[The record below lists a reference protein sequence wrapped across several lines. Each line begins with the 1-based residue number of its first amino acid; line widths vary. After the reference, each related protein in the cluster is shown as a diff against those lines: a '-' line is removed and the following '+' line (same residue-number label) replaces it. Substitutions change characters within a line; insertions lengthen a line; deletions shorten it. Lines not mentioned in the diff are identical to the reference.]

1 MSVNAAVAAQVR
13 ARPRPALAGA
23 WLVSAATLASGVLT
37 YAFHVVAARSLGAE
51 AYGRV
56 AVLWAAMFLAAIVL
70 YRPVEQ
76 TVSRALAD
84 RLARGEETRSVLR
97 SAGIAC
103 AVVVCCAVAA
113 CIAAEGPIARRLFG
127 GEDELAWMLA
137 AGVAFYGV
145 AYLVRG
151 VLGGMRWFGGYA
163 LAYVVDTAGRLA
175 LALPLVLVASTS
187 LAGLAVVAGG
197 VVGIALP
204 LALGRRRLRALAHDG
219 PGKPFALRSAAGFAL
234 PAAVIAAADQ
244 LLVNGAPLLVVLD
257 GGAQASKAAGVV
269 FAATMLVRVPVFVF
283 QGLAA
288 SLLPNLTHLHAR
300 GDGARFRRAVAT
312 AAGMLLAAGVVIVA
326 CAAAFGPEALRLVY
340 GDEFD
345 AGRGAL
351 ALLGAGVAC
360 YLAAATVSQALL
372 ARANAARAAG
382 AWAISAVAFTGL
394 YAVAGGGILMRIATA
409 FTTATLLALVL
420 LVAVLVR
427 EARR

>member
-1 MSVNAAVAAQVR
+1 VSVNAAVAAQVR

-37 YAFHVVAARSLGAE
+37 YAFHVVAARTLGAE

-103 AVVVCCAVAA
+103 ALAVAA
-113 CIAAEGPIARRLFG
+113 ALAVCVGAEGVIAQRLFG

-137 AGVAFYGV
+137 AGIAFYGA

-151 VLGGMRWFGGYA
+151 ILGGMRWFGGYA

-197 VVGIALP
+197 VAGIALP
-204 LALGRRRLRALAHDG
+204 LALGRKRIRALARRG
-219 PGKPFALRSAAGFAL
+219 PGEPFALRSAARFAL

-257 GGAQASKAAGVV
+257 GGASKAAGVV

-312 AAGMLLAAGVVIVA
+312 AAGTLLAAGAVIVA
-326 CAAAFGPEALRLVY
+326 CAAAVGPEALRLVY

-351 ALLGAGVAC
+351 ALMGAGVAC

-382 AWAISAVAFTGL
+382 AWAISAVAFIGL
-394 YAVAGGGILMRIATA
+394 YAFVPGDRLIRVAAA
-409 FTTATLLALVL
+409 FTTATCLVLVL

>member
-1 MSVNAAVAAQVR
+1 VSVNAAVAASVR

-23 WLVSAATLASGVLT
+23 WVVSAATLASGVLT
-37 YAFHVVAARSLGAE
+37 YAFHVVAARTLGAE

-103 AVVVCCAVAA
+103 AAAVAA
-113 CIAAEGPIARRLFG
+113 ALAVCIGAEGVIAQRLFG

-137 AGVAFYGV
+137 AGIAFYGV

-151 VLGGMRWFGGYA
+151 ILGGMRWFGGYA

-197 VVGIALP
+197 VAGIALP
-204 LALGRRRLRALAHDG
+204 LALGRRRLRALARPG
-219 PGKPFALRSAAGFAL
+219 PGEPFALRSAAGFAL

-257 GGAQASKAAGVV
+257 GGASKAAGVV

-283 QGLAA
+283 QGVAA

-312 AAGMLLAAGVVIVA
+312 AAGTLLAAGVVIVA
-326 CAAAFGPEALRLVY
+326 AAAAAGPEALQLVY
-340 GDEFD
+340 GNEFD

-382 AWAISAVAFTGL
+382 AWAISAVAFIGL
-394 YAVAGGGILMRIATA
+394 YALVPGDRLIRIATA
-409 FTTATLLALVL
+409 FTTATLLVLVL
-420 LVAVLVR
+420 LVVVLMR

>member
-1 MSVNAAVAAQVR
+1 V
-13 ARPRPALAGA
+13 
-23 WLVSAATLASGVLT
+23 VSAATLASGVLT
-37 YAFHVVAARSLGAE
+37 YAFHVVAARTLGAE

-103 AVVVCCAVAA
+103 AVVVSCAVAL

-137 AGVAFYGV
+137 AGVAFYGA

-151 VLGGMRWFGGYA
+151 ILGGMRWFGGYA

-187 LAGLAVVAGG
+187 LAGIAVVAGG

-219 PGKPFALRSAAGFAL
+219 PGEPFALRSAAGFAL

-288 SLLPNLTHLHAR
+288 SLLPNLTHLHAN

-312 AAGMLLAAGVVIVA
+312 ASGTLLGAGVVIVA
-326 CAAAFGPEALRLVY
+326 CAAAFGPEALRVVY
-340 GDEFD
+340 GDEFH

-372 ARANAARAAG
+372 ARANTARAAG
-382 AWAISAVAFTGL
+382 AWAISAVAFIGL

-420 LVAVLVR
+420 LVAVLIR